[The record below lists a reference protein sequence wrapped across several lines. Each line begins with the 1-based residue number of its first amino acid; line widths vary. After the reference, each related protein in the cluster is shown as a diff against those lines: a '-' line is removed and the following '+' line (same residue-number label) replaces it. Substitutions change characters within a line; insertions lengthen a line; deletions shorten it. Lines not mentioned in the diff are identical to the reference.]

1 MKRNAM
7 RKNLRQSI
15 LKSFGRYLAI
25 VLIIAL
31 LAAGM
36 SAGMTSG
43 MGVYASAAFQSG
55 SSSLAANINTTLSD
69 ILRYSTRYT
78 PLDEENGPT
87 FLITNLEYGMENC
100 YIECPPYD
108 EENDR
113 GGIIQVCYWREN
125 QADARAPKALVNSGS
140 YGNLRVTDL
149 TINPKSDAQGHYFEI
164 SYRIISTTDAASSRD
179 VKTIVRM
186 MNQ

>member
-1 MKRNAM
+1 MRQKRRNQKGM
-7 RKNLRQSI
+7 TLVEM
-15 LKSFGRYLAI
+15 LAA
-25 VLIIAL
+25 VLTIAL

-36 SAGMTSG
+36 GAGMTSG
-43 MGVYASAAFQSG
+43 MRVYASASFQSA

-69 ILRYSTRYT
+69 ILRYASKYT
-78 PLDEENGPT
+78 PLDAADGPS
-87 FLITNLEYGMENC
+87 FVISNLEYGMDNC

-108 EENDR
+108 EETTPD
-113 GGIIQVCYWREN
+113 GGILWVCYWREN
-125 QADARAPKALVNSGS
+125 PTDARAPKALVNSGS
-140 YGNLRVTDL
+140 YGNLRVTDF
-149 TINPKSDAQGHYFEI
+149 TINPKSDTQGHYFEI

>member
-1 MKRNAM
+1 MKNKRLNKKGM
-7 RKNLRQSI
+7 TLVEM
-15 LKSFGRYLAI
+15 LAA

-43 MGVYASAAFQSG
+43 MRVYASASFQST

-69 ILRYSTRYT
+69 ILRYASKYT
-78 PLDEENGPT
+78 PLDADGGPG
-87 FLITNLEYGMENC
+87 FLITNLEYGMDNC

-108 EENDR
+108 EETTSE
-113 GGIIQVCYWREN
+113 GGILRICYWREN
-125 QADARAPKALVNSGS
+125 SADARAPKSLVNSGS
-140 YGNLRVTDL
+140 YGNLRVTDF

-164 SYRIISTTDAASSRD
+164 SYRIISTTDACSSRD

>member
-1 MKRNAM
+1 M
-7 RKNLRQSI
+7 RKLSGNKGMTLVEM
-15 LKSFGRYLAI
+15 LAA

-43 MGVYASAAFQSG
+43 MRVYASAAFQSG

-100 YIECPPYD
+100 YIECPPHD
-108 EENDR
+108 EETDR

-140 YGNLRVTDL
+140 YGNLRVTDFTL
-149 TINPKSDAQGHYFEI
+149 NPVPASQAEYFEI
-164 SYRIISTTDAASSRD
+164 SYRIISTDDPHASRD

-186 MNQ
+186 INN

>member
-1 MKRNAM
+1 M
-7 RKNLRQSI
+7 RKLSGNKGMTLVEM
-15 LKSFGRYLAI
+15 LAA

-78 PLDEENGPT
+78 PLDVENGPA

-108 EENDR
+108 EETDR

-140 YGNLRVTDL
+140 YGNLRITDFTL
-149 TINPKSDAQGHYFEI
+149 KPVPANQAEYFEI
-164 SYRIISTTDAASSRD
+164 SYRIVSTDDPHASRD

-186 MNQ
+186 INN